1 MDALLTASSSI
12 GSTPPSSP
20 TREKT
25 ATSAPPSPSPAAL
38 KTTPQRP
45 QSRVP
50 SPVPPAA
57 PRAQPPAPPP
67 SPASESGPENDWPSI
82 DVVQCTTKPELR
94 DAIVAL
100 LRNRLCR
107 VRKDDFLRLPP
118 CIDSL
123 KHSLDCALA
132 RGKYKSR
139 GHWHVIVTS
148 QFCISSEA
156 YLLAK
161 LWGEVHVLFF
171 YA

>member
-1 MDALLTASSSI
+1 M
-12 GSTPPSSP
+12 
-20 TREKT
+20 
-25 ATSAPPSPSPAAL
+25 
-38 KTTPQRP
+38 
-45 QSRVP
+45 
-50 SPVPPAA
+50 
-57 PRAQPPAPPP
+57 
-67 SPASESGPENDWPSI
+67 
-82 DVVQCTTKPELR
+82 
-94 DAIVAL
+94 
-100 LRNRLCR
+100 
-107 VRKDDFLRLPP
+107 RKDDFLRLPP